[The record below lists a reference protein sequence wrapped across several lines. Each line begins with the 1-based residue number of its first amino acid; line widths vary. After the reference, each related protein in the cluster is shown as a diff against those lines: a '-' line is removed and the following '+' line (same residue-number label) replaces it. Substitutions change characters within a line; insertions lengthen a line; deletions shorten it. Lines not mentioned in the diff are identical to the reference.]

1 MMNVACPNKNWP
13 PYKAVVAKH
22 GEDYA
27 FQAWILSGYNGFD
40 SLEDAENLV
49 NTQAQ
54 LDNSTIVNIKKELTR
69 VLTIQKKIYEKRPG
83 GKKYLLE
90 INEVLEQL
98 NSNNNLAALVKMLEF
113 SKASSAQVLSRLSEI
128 KSKYN
133 TDFSKLSQDEL
144 IKLAETMQ
152 EIKRFVSTYNI
163 LEDMEQLSIFA
174 DTDSEDSKSL
184 RSTLSNFRRIVKN
197 YKEIHE
203 EILATWLATQA
214 ERVNEGIRAQG
225 RMELILTKAR
235 IKTLINT
242 AISDISVWEKMFGA
256 QANSKDPL
264 TGLVASA
271 VKEEAYKK
279 HLENVAIQE
288 RLISLYKASG
298 GSNDPAKFN
307 AKYLRDV
314 DNYEFVPELDAKG
327 NPIHNEQ
334 GIIKGSKRYVKRKAF
349 ITKYKEDQFWKDFR
363 TFNESVSQDDLGE
376 NAVFERIMARNR
388 WMAANSV
395 RIDNPA
401 DIIEAQRKIL
411 NPLEFDRWFSENTE
425 RITIKYYSNGTNLNY
440 FAPEKIH
447 EVSKDGKTFVIYKD
461 ISDFYRPSDKYL
473 NPAFTNLQGDA
484 YYQELL
490 KTYTEANNKVDE
502 SKRLK
507 YGIIP
512 QRRATGF
519 DKYINSNSTSLLQ
532 NLKDDFGHS
541 VNIETYDTSY
551 GLQTPDKKDLKY
563 IPIYFTHMLPEHE
576 VSKDLLESTLA
587 YSQMANNYNAMS
599 KIEPFIEM
607 VYDAVEGNAVVEID
621 ARDVQIMNARG
632 VVKTE
637 PMTGTPLTSRTKKV
651 NEALLEFLDKVVYGS
666 YEIPEVFTIGDKEF
680 SKNKLAKKVIAFS
693 SLNGLAFNINSFFNN
708 TLLGNFTMAIESFS
722 GQYFNKKDLI
732 NAEGVYFKH
741 IASIFGDIAAGYPKS
756 KLGKLLVKYDV
767 MQGEFQ
773 NSYGENVSGNA
784 AKRLLTT
791 NSLFFLTHG
800 AEHQIQSTGFIAM
813 AKNQKVTYQ
822 DGSTSSLWDAYDEKG
837 NLKKGA
843 IWSEK
848 DQFAF
853 MQKMHSLNKGMHG
866 IYNQF
871 DSPTLKRRWYGKL
884 ALLFRNWIY
893 SGIQRRYSGEF
904 INIESG
910 VIEEGYYRKFFTS
923 LYKEL
928 SVGKTDM
935 LFGNNLTPDQKAARA
950 KSLAEVSAMVLIF
963 ATYAALSGDDDDKP
977 NTWLQN
983 QLILQTRRLG
993 GDLMFYTPINIYEP
1007 LRILRNPSAAITNI
1021 EKTQKFM
1028 FQLVNPFE
1036 QYEQKSGYYEK
1047 GDYKIEKRFNDLVP
1061 IYNQLIRFSTPEQ
1074 QLKEYMWK

>member
-1 MMNVACPNKNWP
+1 MIDIACPNKNWP

-54 LDNSTIVNIKKELTR
+54 LDNTTIESVKKELTR

-98 NSNNNLAALVKMLEF
+98 NSNNNLAALMKMLEF
-113 SKASSAQVLSRLSEI
+113 SKASSTQVLSRLSEI
-128 KSKYN
+128 KSKYGS
-133 TDFSKLSQDEL
+133 DFSNLPQDEL
-144 IKLAETMQ
+144 IRLAETMQ

-174 DTDSEDSKSL
+174 DATSQDSKN
-184 RSTLSNFRRIVKN
+184 LSNVLRNFKHIVRN
-197 YKEIHE
+197 YKELHE
-203 EILATWLATQA
+203 EILATWLSTQA

-264 TGLVASA
+264 TGLVAASI
-271 VKEEAYKK
+271 KEEAYKK

-288 RLISLYKASG
+288 RLISLYRASG

-314 DNYEFVPELDAKG
+314 DSYEFVPEVDAKG
-327 NPIHNEQ
+327 NPVHDEK
-334 GIIKGSKRYVKRKAF
+334 GVVKGSKRYVKRKAF

-363 TFNESVSQDDLGE
+363 TFNESISQDDLGE
-376 NAVFERIMARNR
+376 NALFQRLMARNR
-388 WMAANSV
+388 WMAANTV
-395 RIDNPA
+395 RVDNPA

-411 NPLEFDRWFSENTE
+411 NPLEFDRWLSENTE
-425 RITIKYYSNGTNLNY
+425 RITIKYYANGSNLDY
-440 FAPEKIH
+440 YAPEKIH
-447 EVSKDGKTFVIYKD
+447 EVSRDGKTFVIYKD

-473 NPAFTNLQGDA
+473 NPAFANLQGDA

-490 KTYTEANNKVDE
+490 KTYTEANNKVHE
-502 SKRLK
+502 GKRLK

-519 DKYINSNSTSLLQ
+519 DKYINSNQTSLLQ

-541 VNIETYDTSY
+541 VNIETYDTTY

-587 YSQMANNYNAMS
+587 YSQMANNYNSMS

-607 VYDAVEGNAVVEID
+607 VYDAVEGNDVVKID

-637 PMTGTPLTSRTKKV
+637 PMTGTPLSSRTKKV
-651 NEALLEFLDKVVYGS
+651 NEALIEFLDKVVYGS
-666 YEIPEVFTIGDKEF
+666 YEIPEVFTIGDKEY
-680 SKNKLAKKVIAFS
+680 SKNKLAKKVISFS

-722 GQYFNKKDLI
+722 GQYFTKKDLVA
-732 NAEGVYFKH
+732 AEGIYFKH
-741 IASIFGDIAAGYPKS
+741 IPSVFGDLAKGYPVS
-756 KLGKLLVKYDV
+756 KLGKLLTVYDV

-784 AKRLLTT
+784 AKRLFTT

-800 AEHQIQSTGFIAM
+800 AEHQIQSAGFIAM
-813 AKNQKVTYQ
+813 ARKQQVKYT
-822 DGSTSSLWDAYDEKG
+822 DGTTLSLWDSYDEKG
-837 NLKKGA
+837 SLKKGA

-910 VIEEGYYRKFFTS
+910 VIEEGYYRKFFLS

-928 SVGKTDM
+928 SVGKTDL

-963 ATYAALSGDDDDKP
+963 ATYAALAGDDDDKP

-993 GDLMFYTPINIYEP
+993 GDLLFYTPINVYEP
-1007 LRILRNPSAAITNI
+1007 LRILRNPSAAITNL
-1021 EKTQKFM
+1021 EKTQKFI
-1028 FQLVNPFE
+1028 FQLTDPFE
-1036 QYEQKSGYYEK
+1036 QYQQKAGYYQK

-1061 IYNQLIRFSTPEQ
+1061 VYNQLIRFLTPEQ